1 MDAEF
6 LSRGPINAA
15 LTRRRGEG
23 GEDLLKETGVQFN
36 IYLEFRVRINDKFGV
51 GTTSVPGYYMSK
63 ISQSSKFDQGQVRVV
78 D

>member
-15 LTRRRGEG
+15 QTRRGEG

-36 IYLEFRVRINDKFGV
+36 IYLEFRVRINDKLG
-51 GTTSVPGYYMSK
+51 GETTSVVGHYKSNL
-63 ISQSSKFDQGQVRVV
+63 SQSSKFDERQVQVV